1 MIESQVLRSARR
13 IRFDLKQTPLLFCCH
28 ANKAIGTGHVMRCL
42 AAAQVWPGGTLWEL
56 LYTGC
61 VVLSYTRNPLQAS
74 VTKTL
79 AKRNILAD
87 LGKVP
92 GFQGPALIATLQELR
107 ASASKRKSMA
117 EAGRRDALA
126 LRGLCYWQ

>member
-1 MIESQVLRSARR
+1 
-13 IRFDLKQTPLLFCCH
+13 
-28 ANKAIGTGHVMRCL
+28 MRCL
-42 AAAQVWPGGTLWEL
+42 AAAQAWPGGTLWEL

-87 LGKVP
+87 LGNVP

-117 EAGRRDALA
+117 EAGRRLIDGKGAQRVVQKFDQFDCPVMLSPCEA
-126 LRGLCYWQ
+126 YATGNEEWRIFCRK